1 MPVDPIPQGYHT
13 VTPYLFLKDARAFI
27 DFAGRAFGAR
37 EQVSMEDEAGAV
49 RHAEIEI
56 GDSRVMLSQATDD
69 YRPLPLAI
77 HLYVEDC
84 DATYAAA
91 IEAGAESTMEPADQF
106 YGDRMA
112 GVRDAEGQI
121 WWIATHVE
129 DVPPEEMERRA
140 KAANG

>member
-1 MPVDPIPQGYHT
+1 M
-13 VTPYLFLKDARAFI
+13 
-27 DFAGRAFGAR
+27 
-37 EQVSMEDEAGAV
+37 
-49 RHAEIEI
+49 
-56 GDSRVMLSQATDD
+56 
-69 YRPLPLAI
+69 

-112 GVRDAEGQI
+112 GVRDGEGQT

-129 DVPPEEMERRA
+129 DVPEDEMTRRA
-140 KAANG
+140 KATNA